1 VFLIG
6 TELQKQI
13 NSCEFIEQVQVVYF
27 PFLISENVLGEDQE
41 ENEEGEQENLEN
53 LDETKQKIEIDY
65 FDQIKDFALVDTQL
79 VIKYLCGWESQG
91 INRVNMY
98 DEIK

>member
-1 VFLIG
+1 V
-6 TELQKQI
+6 
-13 NSCEFIEQVQVVYF
+13 
-27 PFLISENVLGEDQE
+27 E

-79 VIKYLCGWESQG
+79 VIQYLCGFESQG

-98 DEIK
+98 DEIKHSYSDEEEN